1 MARSASSVTVSVVL
15 LSALLLAVALGL
27 ALLGSTV
34 LFPQGGAAVLMVV
47 AAVGFLALQI
57 CVFRLFG
64 LRSQADEDPSGEA
77 GLGDGGSGDGAPGED
92 AADDEDWRAWRG

>member
-1 MARSASSVTVSVVL
+1 MARSASHVTLSVVL
-15 LSALLLAVALGL
+15 LSALLLVVALGL

-34 LFPQGGAAVLMVV
+34 LFPQGGAAVLMVL

-64 LRSQADEDPSGEA
+64 LHSRADDEPTDEA
-77 GLGDGGSGDGAPGED
+77 GLGDDAPADGDENDG
-92 AADDEDWRAWRG
+92 DWRAWRG

>member
-1 MARSASSVTVSVVL
+1 MARSASNVTLSVVL

-34 LFPQGGAAVLMVV
+34 LFPQGGAAVVMVL
-47 AAVGFLALQI
+47 AAMGFLALQV

-64 LRSQADEDPSGEA
+64 VRSQADEEPSDEA
-77 GLGDGGSGDGAPGED
+77 GLGDEDPGDS
-92 AADDEDWRAWRG
+92 DEVDRDWRAWHD